1 MLVGESS
8 WSWRRGACVLELD
21 EHLREVVANEAIDA
35 ELGGDRALAFE
46 GGNSRGR
53 NAQLAGQLARR
64 NQSRFD
70 FHAPLPSMASAVL
83 VVRRSRTTSE
93 TDLPVVADLVASHVI
108 SSVVRSSIGKGIV
121 ASCMAMHDKY
131 AIACIRKEKNARKV
145 IFYFGYVTEGCI
157 FRA

>member
-1 MLVGESS
+1 
-8 WSWRRGACVLELD
+8 
-21 EHLREVVANEAIDA
+21 
-35 ELGGDRALAFE
+35 
-46 GGNSRGR
+46 
-53 NAQLAGQLARR
+53 
-64 NQSRFD
+64 
-70 FHAPLPSMASAVL
+70 MASVAL

-108 SSVVRSSIGKGIV
+108 SSVVRSTIGKGIV

-145 IFYFGYVTEGCI
+145 IFYFRPLTEGCI